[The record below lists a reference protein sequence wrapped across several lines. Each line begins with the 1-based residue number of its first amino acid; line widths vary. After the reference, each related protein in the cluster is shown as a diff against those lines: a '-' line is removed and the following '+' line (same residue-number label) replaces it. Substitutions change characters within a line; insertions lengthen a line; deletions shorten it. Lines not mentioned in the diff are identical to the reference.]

1 MRGEANQQ
9 EARRNEAEVGARVA
23 VERRR
28 PVEKMAAEEV
38 AFLGVASSKNSVQR
52 SERGGGEVT

>member
-1 MRGEANQQ
+1 MREETNQQ
-9 EARRNEAEVGARVA
+9 EARRNEAAVGAREA

-38 AFLGVASSKNSVQR
+38 VF
-52 SERGGGEVT
+52 